1 MATSGTPA
9 VGKGHVSWDE
19 FNLKMSQTREQLDRT
34 AHNLS
39 TSIHTRPQST
49 PDAKQGTNT
58 KPASIIPKVEDT
70 DGAQGQGH
78 HSILYDSS
86 VLRPRFPIFSGDD
99 KSDVTFDVWKFEVKC
114 AIREG
119 TCSNAWIAQSIRSSL
134 RGKAR
139 SLLLTLPGIATPDQI
154 IWKLEGVYGNIYPS
168 EQLIQQFYA
177 AKQEPKESVAEYGM
191 RLEGLL
197 QTCIDRGDIS
207 SGVRN
212 DMLRSKLWSG
222 LRDANLRN
230 ASRFKYDAIT
240 DFETLRMEL
249 RTIELDMNNA
259 NAASDTSASA
269 SGTSKDTKNV
279 SQIGDRSDKRFDTIL
294 QKLDSLNKRISDIE
308 KKVTPSD
315 SPLSAPSQPYTDEH
329 RGRGG
334 YSRGAR
340 GGSNSRV
347 GDESR
352 GGYRGYSD
360 GFEGGSGGGYHRP
373 RGGFHSGPRGRSQ
386 GGPRGR
392 FRGGSRGGYGSS
404 GGFRDSDRSSYGYG
418 SYSQYPDNLN
428 WY

>member
-1 MATSGTPA
+1 MATLGSPD

-19 FNLKMSQTREQLDRT
+19 FNLKMTQARAKLDRT
-34 AHNLS
+34 IDNLN
-39 TSIHTRPQST
+39 TSLYIRPQST
-49 PDAKQGTNT
+49 PAASQGTNAN
-58 KPASIIPKVEDT
+58 PAPIIPKVEGT
-70 DGAQGQGH
+70 DAQGQGH
-78 HSILYDSS
+78 QSILYDSS

-99 KSDVTFDVWKFEVKC
+99 KSDHVTFDVWKFEVKC

-119 TCSNAWIAQSIRSSL
+119 ACSNALIAQSIRSSL

-139 SLLLTLPGIATPDQI
+139 NLLLTLPGFPTPDQMI
-154 IWKLEGVYGNIYPS
+154 QKLEGVYCNIYPS

-177 AKQEPKESVAEYGM
+177 AKQEAKESVAEYGM

-207 SGVRN
+207 NGVRN

-222 LRDANLRN
+222 LRDANLCN

-249 RTIELDMNNA
+249 RTIKLDMNNA
-259 NAASDTSASA
+259 NAASDTSTSA
-269 SGTSKDTKNV
+269 SGKSKDSKKV
-279 SQIGDRSDKRFDTIL
+279 SKIGDSSDSRVDAIL
-294 QKLDSLNKRISDIE
+294 LKLDCLNKRISDIE

-315 SPLSAPSQPYTDEH
+315 SPLSAPSQPYAHEN

-340 GGSNSRV
+340 GGSNSRAE
-347 GDESR
+347 GGSR

-360 GFEGGSGGGYHRP
+360 DFEGGSGGGYHRP
-373 RGGFHSGPRGRSQ
+373 RGGFHGGSRGRSQ

-392 FRGGSRGGYGSS
+392 FRGGFRGGYRSRGG
-404 GGFRDSDRSSYGYG
+404 FRGSDRGSYGYD
-418 SYSQYPDNLN
+418 SYSQYPDDLN

>member
-1 MATSGTPA
+1 MATSGSPA
-9 VGKGHVSWDE
+9 AGKGHVSWDE
-19 FNLKMSQTREQLDRT
+19 FNLKMTQARAKLDRT
-34 AHNLS
+34 IDDLN
-39 TSIHTRPQST
+39 TSLHIRPQST
-49 PDAKQGTNT
+49 PAASQGTNAN
-58 KPASIIPKVEDT
+58 PVPIIPEVEGT
-70 DGAQGQGH
+70 DDAQGQGH

-119 TCSNAWIAQSIRSSL
+119 TCSNALIAQSIRSSL

-139 SLLLTLPGIATPDQI
+139 SLLLTLPGLATPDLM

-197 QTCIDRGDIS
+197 QTCIDLGDIS
-207 SGVRN
+207 NGVRN

-222 LRDANLRN
+222 LRDASLRN

-259 NAASDTSASA
+259 NATYDTSAST
-269 SGTSKDTKNV
+269 SGTSKDSKKV
-279 SQIGDRSDKRFDTIL
+279 SKIGDSSDSRFDTIL

-308 KKVTPSD
+308 KKVTPSN
-315 SPLSAPSQPYTDEH
+315 SPLSVPRQPYTNEH
-329 RGRGG
+329 QDRGG
-334 YSRGAR
+334 YNRGAR
-340 GGSNSRV
+340 GGSHSRFR
-347 GDESR
+347 GGSR
-352 GGYRGYSD
+352 GGYRGTSD
-360 GFEGGSGGGYHRP
+360 DFEGGSGGGYH
-373 RGGFHSGPRGRSQ
+373 
-386 GGPRGR
+386 
-392 FRGGSRGGYGSS
+392 
-404 GGFRDSDRSSYGYG
+404 
-418 SYSQYPDNLN
+418 
-428 WY
+428 

>member
-1 MATSGTPA
+1 M
-9 VGKGHVSWDE
+9 
-19 FNLKMSQTREQLDRT
+19 
-34 AHNLS
+34 
-39 TSIHTRPQST
+39 
-49 PDAKQGTNT
+49 
-58 KPASIIPKVEDT
+58 
-70 DGAQGQGH
+70 
-78 HSILYDSS
+78 
-86 VLRPRFPIFSGDD
+86 
-99 KSDVTFDVWKFEVKC
+99 KC

-119 TCSNAWIAQSIRSSL
+119 TCSNALIAQSIRSSL

-139 SLLLTLPGIATPDQI
+139 SLLLTLPGLATPDQM
-154 IWKLEGVYGNIYPS
+154 IWKLDGVYGNIYPS

-177 AKQEPKESVAEYGM
+177 AKQEQKESVAEYGM

-222 LRDANLRN
+222 LRDASLRN

-259 NAASDTSASA
+259 NATSDTSAST
-269 SGTSKDTKNV
+269 SGTSKDSKKV
-279 SQIGDRSDKRFDTIL
+279 SKIGDSSDSRFDTIL

-308 KKVTPSD
+308 KKVTPSN
-315 SPLSAPSQPYTDEH
+315 SPLSVPSQPYTNEH
-329 RGRGG
+329 HGSGG
-334 YSRGAR
+334 YNRGAR
-340 GGSNSRV
+340 GGSHSRFR
-347 GDESR
+347 GGSR
-352 GGYRGYSD
+352 GGYRGTSD
-360 GFEGGSGGGYHRP
+360 DFEGGPGGGYHRP
-373 RGGFHSGPRGRSQ
+373 RGGFHGGPRGRSQ
-386 GGPRGR
+386 GRPRGR

-404 GGFRDSDRSSYGYG
+404 GGFRDSDRGSYGYD

>member
-1 MATSGTPA
+1 MATSGSPDA
-9 VGKGHVSWDE
+9 GKGHVSWDE
-19 FNLKMSQTREQLDRT
+19 FNLKMTQARAKLDRT
-34 AHNLS
+34 IDNLN
-39 TSIHTRPQST
+39 TSLHIRPQST
-49 PDAKQGTNT
+49 PAASQGTNA
-58 KPASIIPKVEDT
+58 KPASIIPEVEGT
-70 DGAQGQGH
+70 DDAQGQGH
-78 HSILYDSS
+78 QSILYDSS

-99 KSDVTFDVWKFEVKC
+99 KSDVTFDVWRFEVKC

-119 TCSNAWIAQSIRSSL
+119 TCSNALIAQSIRSSL

-139 SLLLTLPGIATPDQI
+139 SLLLTLPGIATPDQM

-249 RTIELDMNNA
+249 RTIELDMSNT

-269 SGTSKDTKNV
+269 SGISKDSKKV
-279 SQIGDRSDKRFDTIL
+279 SQIGDRSDKRFDAIL

-315 SPLSAPSQPYTDEH
+315 SPLSVPSQPYTHEN

-340 GGSNSRV
+340 GGSDSRA
-347 GDESR
+347 GGGSR

-360 GFEGGSGGGYHRP
+360 DFEGGSGGGYHRP
-373 RGGFHSGPRGRSQ
+373 RGGFHGGSRGRLQ
-386 GGPRGR
+386 GGPTGR
-392 FRGGSRGGYGSS
+392 FRGGFRGGYGSR
-404 GGFRDSDRSSYGYG
+404 GGFRGSDRGSYGYD
-418 SYSQYPDNLN
+418 SYSQYPDHLN